1 MALAKLKDEFV
12 PISRFNKG
20 EAGKIFQEV
29 AAKGM
34 KIVLKNNNPE
44 CVLLK
49 PEKYEELLEKI
60 ENLELYIEAMKR
72 LNKPQQYIAAEDLYK
87 EYGIDN
93 KTKVDK
99 VHE

>member
-29 AAKGM
+29 A
-34 KIVLKNNNPE
+34 
-44 CVLLK
+44 
-49 PEKYEELLEKI
+49 
-60 ENLELYIEAMKR
+60 
-72 LNKPQQYIAAEDLYK
+72 EDLYK

-93 KTKVDK
+93 KTNVRIHAKK
-99 VHE
+99 A